1 MKQYKDLCRHVLEH
15 GEKKG
20 DRTGPN
26 NQHLRVS
33 NEISFTGRLSDAD
46 HKKTP
51 L

>member
-15 GEKKG
+15 GKK
-20 DRTGPN
+20 RETGQNQN